1 MQSNSSECR
10 DCRCNGK
17 DQGRQF
23 HCHVSDN
30 RDKGDGG
37 RNRGDVGQ
45 EDNVNVGESG
55 NLKATITPTDATE
68 KGVTWTA
75 SNSAVKVEGNGLE
88 CKVTAQSVGTANV
101 TVKTKDGGYTAACTV
116 TVTQAGPS
124 YVDLGLSVKWAT
136 FNLGASVPEGYGDY
150 YAWGET
156 NTKTNYSSST
166 YSVSSS
172 YYSLTNRTVLDP
184 SDDAAAVKWG
194 DKWRMPTREE
204 MSELL
209 DDTKC
214 SRNWGTRNGIYGC
227 TFTSKQYPSK
237 SIFLPAAGYR
247 SGSSSPS
254 NVGTEGNYWTSS
266 LSTEGASQAS
276 MLTIMQSPYLGKQ
289 PRYFGYSIRPVYGD
303 PFVHV
308 ASVSLKSS
316 IQLKV
321 GESETLTPTFTPS
334 DATNKSVKWKSSN
347 SSVAAVDDNGKVTAK
362 AVGSATITVTTD
374 DGGKT
379 AQCSVTVT
387 ANSGSVNS
395 GDPEGFDEGEG
406 QW

>member
-1 MQSNSSECR
+1 MSL
-10 DCRCNGK
+10 K
-17 DQGRQF
+17 
-23 HCHVSDN
+23 
-30 RDKGDGG
+30 
-37 RNRGDVGQ
+37 
-45 EDNVNVGESG
+45 VGESG
-55 NLKATITPTDATE
+55 SLKATITPTDATE

-75 SNSAVKVEGNGLE
+75 SNSAIKVEGNGLE

-156 NTKTNYSSST
+156 NTKTNYSSGT
-166 YSVSSS
+166 YSVSYS
-172 YYSLTNRTVLDP
+172 YYSLTNKTVLDL

-194 DKWRMPTREE
+194 DKWRMPSLEE
-204 MSELL
+204 MSELM
-209 DDTKC
+209 DDSKC
-214 SRNWGTRNGIYGC
+214 SRTWETRNGIYGC
-227 TFTSKQYPSK
+227 KFTSKQYPYN

-321 GESETLTPTFTPS
+321 GETVTLTPTFTPS
-334 DATNKSVKWKSSN
+334 DATNKSVSWKSSN
-347 SSVAAVDDNGKVTAK
+347 TKIATVDDKGTVTGNA
-362 AVGSATITVTTD
+362 AGTATITVTTV
-374 DGGKT
+374 DGNKT